1 MAFASGSKRRR
12 RWLIRAGAVFFTV
25 FCAAAVFVVKLLG
38 SDRIYHGI
46 SIEGVQVSKA
56 TREEAYER
64 IKAHLN
70 SLYGNVSIPLR
81 YGDNY
86 WLVGLKDI
94 SYAFLI
100 DKALAEAFEH
110 GRNGNPFQRI
120 RTLAGLLFEP
130 VDVRVESDF
139 DADRLKKTLEDIGAI
154 IQSDKKD
161 ASVDF
166 VDGNIRF
173 ISHVTGRKLDVEKS
187 MEIIKKSLMER
198 VFEAVD
204 IVVEVTEPDITIDNV
219 NEINGIVSSFSTN
232 FSTAAVNRSHNIKT
246 ACEKISGTVIMPG
259 QVFSMDK
266 ALGPRTKENGYLEAP
281 VIIKNELVDDIGGGI
296 CQVTTTLYNTAL
308 LAGMDIVERTHHS
321 WPLEYV
327 SAGRDA
333 TIAEGSID
341 FKFRNNTEY
350 AMCVNAYTK
359 GGTMTIEMWGKTGD
373 RKIRYNIKTEL
384 IEIYNPP
391 KEEIIIDNS
400 LPDGVV
406 IIDVKGRTGRKVAV
420 YREMLNE
427 KGEVIN
433 REVVSIDIYRPVRQV
448 SRTNGKTGKISEKDG
463 KEGLD
468 EGGSDNTEK
477 EQDVNKEEDST
488 GEEDTGTGE
497 NKEKGPND
505 GEDAITKIML
515 GV

>member
-266 ALGPRTKENGYLEAP
+266 ALGPRTKENGYLE
-281 VIIKNELVDDIGGGI
+281 
-296 CQVTTTLYNTAL
+296 
-308 LAGMDIVERTHHS
+308 
-321 WPLEYV
+321 
-327 SAGRDA
+327 
-333 TIAEGSID
+333 
-341 FKFRNNTEY
+341 
-350 AMCVNAYTK
+350 
-359 GGTMTIEMWGKTGD
+359 
-373 RKIRYNIKTEL
+373 
-384 IEIYNPP
+384 
-391 KEEIIIDNS
+391 
-400 LPDGVV
+400 LP
-406 IIDVKGRTGRKVAV
+406 
-420 YREMLNE
+420 
-427 KGEVIN
+427 
-433 REVVSIDIYRPVRQV
+433 
-448 SRTNGKTGKISEKDG
+448 
-463 KEGLD
+463 
-468 EGGSDNTEK
+468 
-477 EQDVNKEEDST
+477 
-488 GEEDTGTGE
+488 
-497 NKEKGPND
+497 
-505 GEDAITKIML
+505 
-515 GV
+515 

>member
-1 MAFASGSKRRR
+1 
-12 RWLIRAGAVFFTV
+12 
-25 FCAAAVFVVKLLG
+25 
-38 SDRIYHGI
+38 
-46 SIEGVQVSKA
+46 
-56 TREEAYER
+56 
-64 IKAHLN
+64 
-70 SLYGNVSIPLR
+70 
-81 YGDNY
+81 
-86 WLVGLKDI
+86 
-94 SYAFLI
+94 
-100 DKALAEAFEH
+100 
-110 GRNGNPFQRI
+110 
-120 RTLAGLLFEP
+120 
-130 VDVRVESDF
+130 
-139 DADRLKKTLEDIGAI
+139 
-154 IQSDKKD
+154 
-161 ASVDF
+161 
-166 VDGNIRF
+166 
-173 ISHVTGRKLDVEKS
+173 
-187 MEIIKKSLMER
+187 
-198 VFEAVD
+198 
-204 IVVEVTEPDITIDNV
+204 
-219 NEINGIVSSFSTN
+219 
-232 FSTAAVNRSHNIKT
+232 
-246 ACEKISGTVIMPG
+246 
-259 QVFSMDK
+259 
-266 ALGPRTKENGYLEAP
+266 
-281 VIIKNELVDDIGGGI
+281 
-296 CQVTTTLYNTAL
+296 
-308 LAGMDIVERTHHS
+308 MDIVERTHHS
-321 WPLEYV
+321 WPLEYASV
-327 SAGRDA
+327 GRDA

-433 REVVSIDIYRPVRQV
+433 REVVSIDIYRSVRQV

-505 GEDAITKIML
+505 GEDAITKIMM

>member
-1 MAFASGSKRRR
+1 M
-12 RWLIRAGAVFFTV
+12 
-25 FCAAAVFVVKLLG
+25 
-38 SDRIYHGI
+38 
-46 SIEGVQVSKA
+46 
-56 TREEAYER
+56 
-64 IKAHLN
+64 
-70 SLYGNVSIPLR
+70 
-81 YGDNY
+81 
-86 WLVGLKDI
+86 
-94 SYAFLI
+94 
-100 DKALAEAFEH
+100 
-110 GRNGNPFQRI
+110 
-120 RTLAGLLFEP
+120 
-130 VDVRVESDF
+130 
-139 DADRLKKTLEDIGAI
+139 
-154 IQSDKKD
+154 
-161 ASVDF
+161 
-166 VDGNIRF
+166 
-173 ISHVTGRKLDVEKS
+173 
-187 MEIIKKSLMER
+187 
-198 VFEAVD
+198 
-204 IVVEVTEPDITIDNV
+204 EVTEPDITIDDI

-246 ACEKISGTVIMPG
+246 ACEKISGTIIMPG

-266 ALGPRTKENGYLEAP
+266 ALGPRTKENGYREAP

-321 WPLEYV
+321 WPLDYV

-341 FKFRNNTEY
+341 FKFKNNTDY

-400 LPDGVV
+400 LPEGVV

-448 SRTNGKTGKISEKDG
+448 SRTNGKKAEKISEKDG

-468 EGGSDNTEK
+468 EGGIDNTEK
-477 EQDVNKEEDST
+477 EQDVNNEEGST
-488 GEEDTGTGE
+488 GEEDAGTEE

-505 GEDAITKIML
+505 EEDAITKIML